1 LHLLHVDQENP
12 PGGTG
17 NSIGIAASN
26 REQAGICYKAI
37 MDIRRNSQRLQDA
50 THVVPSKKELTG
62 LRKQSFL
69 KCMSKDNKGAH
80 GNSFSLLYIDEGHT
94 IGDTSSDQE
103 YLDALIYSASKRDK
117 SLVIWTTTAG
127 YRKTGKC
134 WSVYNYAKQVQS
146 GNVSDPTFFAQIFE
160 ATPEDDPGDRGTWNK
175 ANPSLDLMDGR
186 LSSEQFALDYQQAKL
201 SNSTMASY
209 RRQRLNQWTSAE
221 TNFIDLSHYDACFGA
236 YPNFAPGTPLVLAL
250 DLASHQDL
258 SALSGIINYQNK
270 YYVLSWA
277 WTTSRAIEVREKQ
290 NLMRFQDFIQAG
302 ELYLEEGDTINY
314 SLIRDKIKEIS
325 RHYKI
330 KAIVCDPAGS
340 NETSQ
345 LLQLEKYNVL
355 NFGQSKYL
363 YNDPMRRLEKLI
375 IDGRLVHNGNSLLR
389 WQLGNLQAKDSNGM
403 LSPSKAT
410 ASEKIDSW
418 VAVLMALSQVN
429 DASEAKRKSI
439 YETKEIMRI

>member
-1 LHLLHVDQENP
+1 
-12 PGGTG
+12 
-17 NSIGIAASN
+17 
-26 REQAGICYKAI
+26 
-37 MDIRRNSQRLQDA
+37 
-50 THVVPSKKELTG
+50 
-62 LRKQSFL
+62 
-69 KCMSKDNKGAH
+69 
-80 GNSFSLLYIDEGHT
+80 
-94 IGDTSSDQE
+94 
-103 YLDALIYSASKRDK
+103 
-117 SLVIWTTTAG
+117 
-127 YRKTGKC
+127 
-134 WSVYNYAKQVQS
+134 
-146 GNVSDPTFFAQIFE
+146 
-160 ATPEDDPGDRGTWNK
+160 
-175 ANPSLDLMDGR
+175 MDGR
-186 LSSEQFALDYQQAKL
+186 LSYKQFEIDLKQAKT
-201 SNSTMASY
+201 SNASLASW
-209 RRQRLNQWTSAE
+209 RRQRANIWTSAE